1 MCCPVMRGVQVAP
14 SFRVQ
19 YRSPSIVA
27 YVLVYSPWLVM
38 TMLPIGLEVGASPR
52 CSQLL
57 P

>member
-1 MCCPVMRGVQVAP
+1 MRGDEVAP
-14 SFRVQ
+14 SFKVQ

-27 YVLVYSPWLVM
+27 KVLVYSPWLVM
-38 TMLPIGLEVGASPR
+38 TMLSIGWEVGASPR